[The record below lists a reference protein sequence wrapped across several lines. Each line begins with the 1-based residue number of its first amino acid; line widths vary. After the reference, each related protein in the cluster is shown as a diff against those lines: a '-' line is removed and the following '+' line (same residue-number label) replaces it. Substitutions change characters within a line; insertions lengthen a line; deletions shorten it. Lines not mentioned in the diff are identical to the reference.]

1 MENLQQCVIFCHLR
15 PKRAFLVYWK
25 HTHDFTCSE
34 FSISS
39 GWKCLDGILL
49 ALLVSV
55 LNKFNRR
62 TEPKPHKAS
71 SFICILSIVY
81 SFLQLMNT
89 KQLFHWVPN
98 FFNGPISHS
107 FFAEASTSLTVFW
120 APLLPRQLQQSNSF
134 TTFIWASFSGKD
146 PKQPGGRQ
154 LGHFHIQE
162 KE

>member
-1 MENLQQCVIFCHLR
+1 MKLYLLRIFDQC
-15 PKRAFLVYWK
+15 KK
-25 HTHDFTCSE
+25 
-34 FSISS
+34 
-39 GWKCLDGILL
+39 GILGGVSL
-49 ALLVSV
+49 RLQPWGPPFSPPPVPTCVSV
-55 LNKFNRR
+55 WNKCNRR

-89 KQLFHWVPN
+89 KQLFHCVPN

-134 TTFIWASFSGKD
+134 KTFIWASFSGKQQHKD